1 MKLLIFLKIN
11 LVNFYKIIH
20 SIIQN
25 ILKNLGRAYPRFFI
39 FLTPKKLL
47 DYYLKNDLS
56 THHINGYLKTII
68 ISAKSKL
75 YDNLSDTE
83 KEEYCINQWRTNK
96 GIEWFEKDLRDHK
109 IDEIISER
117 DVIIN
122 HLEEFSNANQKFD
135 VICEIGTGD
144 GRFLS
149 MLENRFI
156 NFKKLLGVDLNEEF
170 ISRNNIVYKNVEKLY
185 FKSGQISQI
194 FEQVLDYAEDS
205 PLLLI
210 SVRTLTW
217 FTQTEIE
224 RLFFSIAQSKKHI
237 VIAFSEQNEMD
248 LNKEIKSF
256 IRSDI
261 FFHSHNY
268 PFLLKKAG
276 LRIFK
281 KIIKFNNKRTND
293 HQITIFA
300 SNQ

>member
-1 MKLLIFLKIN
+1 MKLLIFFKIN
-11 LVNFYKIIH
+11 LVNIYKLIH

-47 DYYLKNDLS
+47 EYYLKNDLS

-83 KEEYCINQWRTNK
+83 KEEYCINQWRTSK

-122 HLEEFSNANQKFD
+122 HLEEFTKANQKFD
-135 VICEIGTGD
+135 VICEIGSGD

-149 MLENRFI
+149 ILENRFK

-194 FEQVLDYAEDS
+194 FEQVVDYAEDS

-224 RLFFSIAQSKKHI
+224 RLFFLIAQSKKHI

-248 LNKEIKSF
+248 LDKEIKSF

-293 HQITIFA
+293 HQITMFA